1 MHEIKPLPA
10 GDVGAALV
18 LAEKSRMAGEP
29 EAADS
34 MCIDVL
40 EVEPENQE
48 ALVLLLLARTDLL
61 DRGLPRS
68 VERAREVLPRLATE
82 YAQAYYAGLIC
93 ERQARYLLSQRGR
106 RSGFVAWEW
115 FRYALDHYGEAARLD
130 PARLEPVL
138 RGNTC
143 VRLVER
149 NRHCVPEEDDIT
161 EHGIE

>member
-161 EHGIE
+161 EHEIE